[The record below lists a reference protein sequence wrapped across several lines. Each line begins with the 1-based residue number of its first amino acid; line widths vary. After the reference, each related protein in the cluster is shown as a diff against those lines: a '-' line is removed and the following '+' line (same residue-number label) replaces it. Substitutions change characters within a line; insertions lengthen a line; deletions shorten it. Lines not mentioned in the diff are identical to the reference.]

1 MFGLS
6 KKERFEREKDRL
18 WEERKRVEKKIQED
32 EEKIKN
38 DPSLYKFQKQKK
50 IANMQVRKQWNT
62 EHYYKQVDEAKEK
75 YGIKGSNDK

>member
-18 WEERKRVEKKIQED
+18 WEERKQVEKKIQED

-50 IANMQVRKQWNT
+50 IANIQVRKQWNV
-62 EHYYKQVDEAKEK
+62 ERYHNQVNEAKEK
-75 YGIKGSNDK
+75 YGIKDNKVK